1 MNNEELQ
8 QKIEEIINQ
17 ENFFDMMEAVCDFEK
32 EYQASDFYKK
42 TKIKLRDIIFEARK
56 FYNAEMDSMINK
68 LQEMIDGI
76 DVERLTGVL
85 EQTDDIFSRENEE
98 ATQELKTLKEILG
111 K

>member
-8 QKIEEIINQ
+8 EKVKEIISK
-17 ENFFDMMEAVCDFEK
+17 ENFFDMMEGAYNFEK
-32 EYQASDFYKK
+32 EYQASDFYKN

-56 FYNAEMDSMINK
+56 FYNTEMDSMINK

-85 EQTDDIFSRENEE
+85 NQTNDIFSRENEE
-98 ATQELKTLKEILG
+98 AIQELQTLKEILG